1 MTRTHDMKSQKFVL
15 DAPTGGLGVPPAPW
29 PRRHAD
35 GGRGRQLRCDRDDTR
50 RRHLRGPGWIHRRVD
65 VGDDRFVTMFADP
78 ADSGQDYGVIE
89 EAGGMSARVVVDD
102 DGGWK
107 LVDDERY
114 TGR

>member
-1 MTRTHDMKSQKFVL
+1 
-15 DAPTGGLGVPPAPW
+15 
-29 PRRHAD
+29 
-35 GGRGRQLRCDRDDTR
+35 
-50 RRHLRGPGWIHRRVD
+50 
-65 VGDDRFVTMFADP
+65 MFADP

-102 DGGWK
+102 DDGWK